1 MFNKSKT
8 KKVIISTL
16 VVLMLVS
23 TVAFAA
29 DVFEKKVTT
38 TQGRIKLSYE
48 GKDVTKEIE
57 KKYGTP
63 SFTVK
68 DYDSRAY
75 VPVRALAELMGI
87 EVEYDHKTDVANFKD
102 TEKKLLKEQL
112 ASKESET
119 AKLKAELA
127 VIELEN
133 KDLKKKLDE
142 KKEESAKTSITE
154 LEKRLNKNYGVV
166 DNVSFNIVL
175 KESKDTITTNIYI
188 DTRDNYER
196 NAWNRM
202 DQRRKERIIEDLV
215 KEIEKDFKKY
225 KVEGSIYDNFDKY
238 TLYEF
243 SMNTNGRLVITNRD
257 NTRDN
262 LMGDAEYYLDLNLN
276 KLGKVS
282 KVDVRERGLGE
293 IFGQVTLKDE
303 GKLIRDIDLDD
314 VLFRTEDTL
323 ISKFGNNI
331 RLDIEVYYGNKLL
344 GRYYNEQWRYR

>member
-8 KKVIISTL
+8 KKAIISTL

-48 GKDVTKEIE
+48 GKDVTKEVE

-75 VPVRALAELMGI
+75 VPVRALAEVMGI

-127 VIELEN
+127 VMELEN

-142 KKEESAKTSITE
+142 KKEEQAKTSISE
-154 LEKRLNKNYGVV
+154 LEKRLNKSYGVV
-166 DNVSFNIVL
+166 DNVGFNIVL
-175 KESKDTITTNIYI
+175 KESKDTITANIYI
-188 DTRDNYER
+188 DTRDSYER

-202 DQRRKERIIEDLV
+202 DRRKKESMIQDIV
-215 KEIEKDFKKY
+215 KEIEKDFKNY
-225 KVEGSIYDNFDKY
+225 KIDGSIYDNYEKY
-238 TLYEF
+238 NVYTF
-243 SMNTNGRLVITNRD
+243 NMTSNGRLSITDRD
-257 NTRDN
+257 YTRDDFRYN
-262 LMGDAEYYLDLNLN
+262 LDSQIRSALYNLDIKKVDIDDRYANDILVEVILNKRPASSVIDRIEGELIYAIRNYDSNILFDIVVKYDDKIIAEY
-276 KLGKVS
+276 
-282 KVDVRERGLGE
+282 
-293 IFGQVTLKDE
+293 
-303 GKLIRDIDLDD
+303 RD
-314 VLFRTEDTL
+314 R
-323 ISKFGNNI
+323 N
-331 RLDIEVYYGNKLL
+331 
-344 GRYYNEQWRYR
+344 